1 MTFLKDI
8 AKTTKKD
15 IKDNERVEE
24 QQRLSE
30 IIDILKKYELIKTG
44 LSPEKLKSILED
56 LGPTFIKLGQ
66 VMSMRT
72 DFLPK
77 AYCKELEK
85 LRTDVKP
92 LSIDEVK
99 DAIEEELNHPIHEL
113 FETFDENPLGSAS
126 IGQVH
131 MATLKDSNKKV
142 VVKIQ
147 RPNIKEVM
155 FKDINL
161 MKKAIKMLKII
172 PIAGDNIDL
181 ASVVDELWTISQE
194 ELDFLVEARHLKEFY
209 ENNRDEEDISCPVV
223 EDTLTTSKIL
233 VMEFIEGYSI
243 GNIKKLDEDNI
254 DRTQLGTTLTNNY
267 MKQVLND
274 GFFHADPH
282 PGNIRI
288 RDKKIVWIDMGM
300 MGRLSE
306 KDRKLFKKA
315 VKSVVKKDVNDLISV
330 IISMGMTKNN
340 LNYSKLYE
348 DVDTML
354 QKYCSMD
361 MGDVDLAVFLDEML
375 SLMSIYDVKVP
386 KGLSMLAR
394 GIMTIEGVLAE
405 VSPDV
410 NVIEVASKRL
420 SSETINEFDM
430 KKEVTKAVTTAMN
443 SSSKALGIPA
453 LMADLMEATI
463 KGHTKVNLDLTGSED
478 IMERLSRMVNK
489 IIIGLIVSSLLI
501 GSSLLCT
508 TDNTPKIFD
517 IPLGFIGYLVAVIM
531 SVWLIIDFK
540 KSKK

>member
-1 MTFLKDI
+1 MEFLKDI

-15 IKDNERVEE
+15 NKDNERAEE
-24 QQRLSE
+24 QKRLSE

-243 GNIKKLDEDNI
+243 GNIKKLDEDKI

-330 IISMGMTKNN
+330 IISMGMTKSN

-375 SLMSIYDVKVP
+375 SLMSIYDVKIP

-430 KKEVTKAVTTAMN
+430 RKEVTKAVTTAMN

-508 TDNTPKIFD
+508 TNNTPKIFD

-531 SVWLIIDFK
+531 SIWLIIDFK

>member
-1 MTFLKDI
+1 MEFLKDI

-15 IKDNERVEE
+15 NKDNERTEE
-24 QQRLSE
+24 QKRLSE

-194 ELDFLVEARHLKEFY
+194 ELDFLVESRHLKEFY

-243 GNIKKLDEDNI
+243 GNIKKLDEDKI

-330 IISMGMTKNN
+330 IISMGMTKSN

-375 SLMSIYDVKVP
+375 SLMSIYDVKIP

-430 KKEVTKAVTTAMN
+430 RKEVTKAVTTAMN

-508 TDNTPKIFD
+508 TNNTPKIFD

-531 SVWLIIDFK
+531 SIWLIIDFK

>member
-1 MTFLKDI
+1 MKDI

-15 IKDNERVEE
+15 NKDNERTEE
-24 QQRLSE
+24 QKRLSE

-194 ELDFLVEARHLKEFY
+194 ELDFLVESRHLKEFY

-243 GNIKKLDEDNI
+243 GNIKKLDEDKI

-330 IISMGMTKNN
+330 IISMGMTKSN

-375 SLMSIYDVKVP
+375 SLMSIYDVKIP

-430 KKEVTKAVTTAMN
+430 RKEVTKAVTTAMN

-508 TDNTPKIFD
+508 TNNTPKIFD

-531 SVWLIIDFK
+531 SIWLIIDFK

>member
-1 MTFLKDI
+1 MEFLKDI

-15 IKDNERVEE
+15 NKDNERAEE
-24 QQRLSE
+24 QKRLSE

-243 GNIKKLDEDNI
+243 GNIKKLDEDKI

-330 IISMGMTKNN
+330 IISMGMTKSN

-375 SLMSIYDVKVP
+375 SLMSIYDVKIP

-508 TDNTPKIFD
+508 TNNTPKIFD

-531 SVWLIIDFK
+531 SIWLIIDFK

>member
-1 MTFLKDI
+1 MKDI
-8 AKTTKKD
+8 IKTTKKD
-15 IKDNERVEE
+15 IKDNERAEE

-209 ENNRDEEDISCPVV
+209 ENNQDEEDISCPVV

-288 RDKKIVWIDMGM
+288 RDKKIVWIDIGM

-410 NVIEVASKRL
+410 NVIQVASKRL
-420 SSETINEFDM
+420 SSETINEFDI

-508 TDNTPKIFD
+508 TNNTPKIFD